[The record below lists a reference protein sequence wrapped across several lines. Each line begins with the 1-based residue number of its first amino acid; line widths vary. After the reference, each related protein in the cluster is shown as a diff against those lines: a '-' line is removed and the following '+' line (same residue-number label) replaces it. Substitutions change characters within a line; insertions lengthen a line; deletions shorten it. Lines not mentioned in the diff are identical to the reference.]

1 MATTPIGAD
10 LTAGTMLRKH
20 IAAASQTSN
29 STTATISALLETEHP
44 ELVVTFLAEQ
54 ASYVFRRWVGDELR
68 LIRMRIRGSDRYQQ
82 VRDVLDMGPEAMS
95 IMDVSYVISAA
106 NERKTLGVMTRGDHL
121 FVASEY
127 AGDAK
132 KSTFYA
138 AVHRAIAAKLT
149 GNTHTAT
156 AFGESELRG
165 MFSTKETNNGSI

>member
-1 MATTPIGAD
+1 MTTTGAD

-44 ELVVTFLAEQ
+44 ELVTVFLAEQ
-54 ASYVFRRWVGDELR
+54 ASYIFRRWVGDELR
-68 LIRMRIRGSDRYQQ
+68 LIRMRVRGCVRYQQ
-82 VRDVLDMGPEAMS
+82 VRDVLDMGPDAMS

-106 NERKTLGVMTRGDHL
+106 NERKTLGVMTRSDHM
-121 FVASEY
+121 FVAGEY

-132 KSTFYA
+132 KSSFFA

-156 AFGESELRG
+156 VFSEADMRG
-165 MFSTKETNNGSI
+165 MFNTEETT

>member
-1 MATTPIGAD
+1 MATTPTGAD

-20 IAAASQTSN
+20 IAQASQTSN

-44 ELVVTFLAEQ
+44 ELVAVFLAEQ

-68 LIRMRIRGSDRYQQ
+68 LIRMRLRGSDRYQQ
-82 VRDVLDMGPEAMS
+82 IRDVLDMGSETMS
-95 IMDVSYVISAA
+95 IMDFTCVISEA

-121 FVASEY
+121 FVAGKY

-132 KSTFYA
+132 QSSFYA
-138 AVHRAIAAKLT
+138 AVHRAIAAKLS

-156 AFGESELRG
+156 VFGESELRG
-165 MFSTKETNNGSI
+165 MFSTKETT

>member
-1 MATTPIGAD
+1 MTTTPTGAD

-29 STTATISALLETEHP
+29 STTATISALLETEYP
-44 ELVVTFLAEQ
+44 ELVAVFLAEQ

-68 LIRMRIRGSDRYQQ
+68 LIRMRVRSSDRYQQ
-82 VRDVLDMGPEAMS
+82 VRDVLDLMGPNTMS

-165 MFSTKETNNGSI
+165 MFSTKETK

>member
-1 MATTPIGAD
+1 MTTTGAD

-44 ELVVTFLAEQ
+44 ELVAVFLAEQ
-54 ASYVFRRWVGDELR
+54 ASYIFRRWVGDELR
-68 LIRMRIRGSDRYQQ
+68 LIRMRVRSSDRYQQ
-82 VRDVLDMGPEAMS
+82 VRDVLDLMGANTMS
-95 IMDVSYVISAA
+95 IMDVSYVISEA

-121 FVASEY
+121 FVAGEY

-132 KSTFYA
+132 RATFFA

-156 AFGESELRG
+156 VFSEADMRG
-165 MFSTKETNNGSI
+165 MFKTEET

>member
-1 MATTPIGAD
+1 MTTTPTGAD

-44 ELVVTFLAEQ
+44 ELVAVFLAEQ

-68 LIRMRIRGSDRYQQ
+68 MIRMRLRSSDRYQQ
-82 VRDVLDMGPEAMS
+82 IRDTLDMGPDAMS
-95 IMDVSYVISAA
+95 IMDVSYVISEA
-106 NERKTLGVMTRGDHL
+106 NERKSLGVMTRSDHM
-121 FVASEY
+121 FVAGEY

-132 KSTFYA
+132 QSSFYA

-156 AFGESELRG
+156 VFSESELHG
-165 MFSTKETNNGSI
+165 MFETEETK

>member
-1 MATTPIGAD
+1 MATTPTGAY
-10 LTAGTMLRKH
+10 LTAATMLRKH

-44 ELVVTFLAEQ
+44 ELVAVFLAEQ

-68 LIRMRIRGSDRYQQ
+68 LIRMRVRGSDRYQQ
-82 VRDVLDMGPEAMS
+82 VRDILDADPGAMTMS
-95 IMDVSYVISAA
+95 IMDASYVISAA
-106 NERKTLGVMTRGDHL
+106 NDRKTLGVMTRSDHL

-127 AGDAK
+127 AGEAK
-132 KSTFYA
+132 QSTFYA

-156 AFGESELRG
+156 VFSEADMRG
-165 MFSTKETNNGSI
+165 MFSTEETT